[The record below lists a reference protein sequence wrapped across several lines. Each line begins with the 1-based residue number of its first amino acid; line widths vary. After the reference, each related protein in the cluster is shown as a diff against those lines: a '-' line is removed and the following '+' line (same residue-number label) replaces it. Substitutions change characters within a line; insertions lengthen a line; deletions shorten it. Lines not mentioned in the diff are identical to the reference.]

1 MWPDGRTYN
10 GEYKNDM
17 RCGSGIHKWPDGKI
31 YDGEWEKNK
40 QHGNAILT

>member
-1 MWPDGRTYN
+1 
-10 GEYKNDM
+10 M